1 MVDGRGTVVK
11 DEQTEREPTGY
22 DVYILTWVALLIL
35 TAITVTVA
43 GMHLGKLSVLTA
55 VVIAAVKA
63 SVVLYFFMHLKYEK
77 PLFRTM
83 VYVALGTLVV
93 FIGLTFTDILYR

>member
-1 MVDGRGTVVK
+1 MTVK
-11 DEQTEREPTGY
+11 DDHTEQEHTGY
-22 DVYILTWVALLIL
+22 DVYIITWVALLIL
-35 TAITVTVA
+35 TAVTVTVA
-43 GMHLGKLSVLTA
+43 GLHLGKLSVLTA

-63 SVVLYFFMHLKYEK
+63 SLVLYFFMHLKYEK

-83 VYVALGTLVV
+83 VFVTIGVLVI

>member
-1 MVDGRGTVVK
+1 MEKNGK
-11 DEQTEREPTGY
+11 EHEPTGF
-22 DVYILTWVALLIL
+22 DVYVLTWVALLIL

-63 SVVLYFFMHLKYEK
+63 SIVLNIFMHLKYESK
-77 PLFRTM
+77 LLKIFVFVTIA
-83 VYVALGTLVV
+83 VLTV

>member
-1 MVDGRGTVVK
+1 MTVK
-11 DEQTEREPTGY
+11 DDHTEQEHTGY

-35 TAITVTVA
+35 TAVTVTVA
-43 GMHLGKLSVLTA
+43 GLHLGKLSVLTA
-55 VVIAAVKA
+55 VVIAAVKT
-63 SVVLYFFMHLKYEK
+63 SLVLYFFMHLKYEK

-83 VYVALGTLVV
+83 VFVTIGVLVI

>member
-1 MVDGRGTVVK
+1 MTVK
-11 DEQTEREPTGY
+11 DDHTEQEPTGY

-35 TAITVTVA
+35 TAVTVTVA
-43 GMHLGKLSVLTA
+43 GLHLGKLSVLTA

-63 SVVLYFFMHLKYEK
+63 SLVLYFFMHLKYEK

-83 VYVALGTLVV
+83 VFVTIGVLVI